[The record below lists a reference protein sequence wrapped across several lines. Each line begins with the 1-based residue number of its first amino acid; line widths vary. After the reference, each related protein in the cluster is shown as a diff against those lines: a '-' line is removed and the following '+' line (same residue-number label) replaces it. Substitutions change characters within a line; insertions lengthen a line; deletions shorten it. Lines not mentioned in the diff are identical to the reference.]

1 MSRYTDTLKEKIICL
16 HCQKVI
22 TRGHIEAH
30 KKTLLH
36 LENIKNHVEP
46 LTKGNYSSFCYTT
59 DDGTSPSQ

>member
-46 LTKGNYSSFCYTT
+46 LTSGNYSSFSYTT